1 MLCYVMFVFHLN
13 VIVCHCDHH
22 VTVTLIIIS
31 LSLIGMSLFVTVC
44 HCDNNDKSVT
54 MIIMSLFVI
63 MLLGSSV
70 ITMSLCGIHFITFL
84 RFTLVLGA

>member
-1 MLCYVMFVFHLN
+1 MFVFHLN
-13 VIVCHCDHH
+13 VIVFHCDHH

-31 LSLIGMSLFVTVC
+31 LFVNDRNVTVVTAIIMIQ
-44 HCDNNDKSVT
+44 SVT
-54 MIIMSLFVI
+54 VVIMSLIVT

-70 ITMSLCGIHFITFL
+70 IMMSLCGIHFITFL